1 MHGEDGRYGFVGTY
15 LNKLKESNL
24 SSSFSEEYL
33 ILTLLDF
40 MLANAVATTS
50 IITFAIKFMMHFPNV
65 AKKVRE
71 EIQEVIGSGRLPSW
85 EDRNRCLTKFWE
97 THQLRSYIA
106 IEFRK

>member
-1 MHGEDGRYGFVGTY
+1 MHGEDSQYGFVGTY

-40 MLANAVATTS
+40 LLPTAVSVAS
-50 IITFAIKFMMHFPNV
+50 IITFAIKFMMYFPHV

-71 EIQEVIGSGRLPSW
+71 EIQEVVGSGRLPSW
-85 EDRNRCLTKFWE
+85 EDRNRCVNKFE
-97 THQLRSYIA
+97 KTPT
-106 IEFRK
+106 